1 MSRRSFAKML
11 AGLGFSSQILS
22 TASAKSEEDSLS
34 VATHEDEDKSDRKG
48 RYRTDAETDYNPT
61 PYYVVQLVEKE
72 SPVKEVSKSI
82 EEKDSRIESLIGDSK
97 DYGR

>member
-1 MSRRSFAKML
+1 
-11 AGLGFSSQILS
+11 
-22 TASAKSEEDSLS
+22 LS